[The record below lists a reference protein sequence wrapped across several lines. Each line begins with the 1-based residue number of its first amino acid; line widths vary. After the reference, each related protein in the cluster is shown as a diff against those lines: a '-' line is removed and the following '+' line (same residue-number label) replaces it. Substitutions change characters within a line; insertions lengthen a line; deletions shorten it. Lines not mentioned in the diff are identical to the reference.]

1 MATDPVCKM
10 AVDPQK
16 AAARVEY
23 QGAPY
28 YFCSEQCH
36 KQFTA
41 DPERY
46 RVKSPGGGH
55 GGHTHGHG

>member
-10 AVDPQK
+10 AVDPQH

-23 QGAPY
+23 RGVTY

-36 KQFTA
+36 KAFVA
-41 DPERY
+41 HPEQY
-46 RVKSPGGGH
+46 QVKDPGGGH
-55 GGHTHGHG
+55 PQHHGR